1 MVFPRHSRPDSAA
14 PGNGSALFLIIPE
27 KAGECQPLFH
37 PLPGGRLGAGQAGFP
52 GSKFRALP
60 AGAQLRLSTFFHPF
74 LPHSTANPAYTNSR
88 SQLCFLEALIL

>member
-1 MVFPRHSRPDSAA
+1 MPA
-14 PGNGSALFLIIPE
+14 PIS
-27 KAGECQPLFH
+27 H
-37 PLPGGRLGAGQAGFP
+37 PYPGVGAGQACFP
-52 GSKFRALP
+52 GAKLRALP